1 MEASYQVLLNPKG
14 DPGCIA
20 YARVST
26 TEQDPQLQIDAL
38 TAHGCRRLFVE
49 RVSTRSKN
57 RPGLAAALHRLDPG
71 DTLVVWKLDR
81 LGRSVTE
88 VVGLAEK
95 LHSTD
100 VALHILTGTLEGRY
114 SASGSGKFF
123 FTVMAAFAELERDLI
138 HERTMA
144 GLAAAR
150 SAGRVGGR
158 PTKIDADKLAAAK
171 ARRARGESLPQIAKA
186 LKGSASTVHRHL
198 KHADQSENQRGNGPS
213 KPHPAPSS

>member
-1 MEASYQVLLNPKG
+1 VDGAYEELINPQG

-26 TEQDPQLQIDAL
+26 AEQDPQLQIDAL

-49 RVSTRSKN
+49 RVSSRRKD

-95 LHSTD
+95 LHGAN
-100 VALHILTGTLEGRY
+100 VGLHILTGTLEGRY
-114 SASGSGKFF
+114 SATGSGKFF
-123 FTVMAAFAELERDLI
+123 FTIMAAFAELERDLI

-150 SAGRVGGR
+150 NAGRVGGR
-158 PTKIDADKLAAAK
+158 PAKLDADKLAAAK
-171 ARRARGESLPQIAKA
+171 ARRARGESLPQIARA
-186 LKGSASTVHRHL
+186 LEVSASTVHRRL
-198 KHADQSENQRGNGPS
+198 RQADLTEDPLGS
-213 KPHPAPSS
+213 APSHRG

>member
-1 MEASYQVLLNPKG
+1 MGASYQELVNPNG

-26 TEQDPQLQIDAL
+26 SEQDPQLQIDAL
-38 TAHGCRRLFVE
+38 SAHGCRRLFVE
-49 RVSTRSKN
+49 RVSTRSTA
-57 RPGLAAALHRLDPG
+57 RPGLDAALHRLDPG

-88 VVGLAEK
+88 VVSLAEK
-95 LHSTD
+95 LHNAG

-123 FTVMAAFAELERDLI
+123 FTIMAAFAELERDLI

-150 SAGRVGGR
+150 NAGRVGGR
-158 PTKIDADKLAAAK
+158 PSKIDADTLAAAQ

-186 LKGSASTVHRHL
+186 LNVSASTVHRHL
-198 KHADQSENQRGNGPS
+198 KNA
-213 KPHPAPSS
+213 

>member
-1 MEASYQVLLNPKG
+1 MDDPYEELINPEG
-14 DPGCIA
+14 DPGRIA

-26 TEQDPQLQIDAL
+26 AEQDPRLQIDAL

-49 RVSTRSKN
+49 RVSSRSKD

-95 LHSTD
+95 LHAAN
-100 VALHILTGTLEGRY
+100 VGVHILTGTLAGRY
-114 SASGSGKFF
+114 SATGSGKFF

-144 GLAAAR
+144 GLAVAR
-150 SAGRVGGR
+150 AAGRVGGR
-158 PTKIDADKLAAAK
+158 PSKLDADKLAAAK
-171 ARRARGESLPQIAKA
+171 ARRARGESLPEIARA
-186 LKGSASTVHRHL
+186 LQVSASTVHRHL
-198 KHADQSENQRGNGPS
+198 KQADPVDDSLGSGRE
-213 KPHPAPSS
+213 

>member
-1 MEASYQVLLNPKG
+1 MDDVFEELINPDG

-26 TEQDPQLQIDAL
+26 AEQDPQLQIDAL

-49 RVSTRSKN
+49 RVSTRRKD

-95 LHSTD
+95 LHTAG
-100 VALHILTGTLEGRY
+100 VGLHILTGTLEGRY

-138 HERTMA
+138 LERTMA

-150 SAGRVGGR
+150 NAGRVGGR
-158 PTKIDADKLAAAK
+158 PTKLDADKLAAAK

-186 LKGSASTVHRHL
+186 LQVSASTVHRHL
-198 KHADQSENQRGNGPS
+198 KHAEALGGAAVGTGPS
-213 KPHPAPSS
+213 SA

>member
-1 MEASYQVLLNPKG
+1 MEASYQELVNPTG

-49 RVSTRSKN
+49 RVSTRNKN

-95 LHSTD
+95 LHNAG

-150 SAGRVGGR
+150 NAGRVGGR

-186 LKGSASTVHRHL
+186 LKVSASTVHRHL
-198 KHADQSENQRGNGPS
+198 KHADQSEAQWTKRVAGP
-213 KPHPAPSS
+213 

>member
-1 MEASYQVLLNPKG
+1 MNAPYEELVNLEG
-14 DPGCIA
+14 DPGRIA

-26 TEQDPQLQIDAL
+26 AEQDPQLQIDAL
-38 TAHGCRRLFVE
+38 AADGCRRLFVE
-49 RVSTRSKN
+49 RVSSRRKD

-88 VVGLAEK
+88 VVGLAEQ
-95 LHSTD
+95 LHAAN
-100 VALHILTGTLEGRY
+100 VGLHILTGTLQGRY
-114 SASGSGKFF
+114 GASGSGKFF
-123 FTVMAAFAELERDLI
+123 FTIMAAFAELERDLI

-150 SAGRVGGR
+150 TAGRIGGR
-158 PTKIDADKLAAAK
+158 PRKLDGDKLAAAK

-186 LKGSASTVHRHL
+186 LEVSASTVHRHL
-198 KHADQSENQRGNGPS
+198 KHADLTDDSMESVPS
-213 KPHPAPSS
+213 PRD

>member
-1 MEASYQVLLNPKG
+1 MRNAYDELINPEG
-14 DPGCIA
+14 DPRSIA

-26 TEQDPQLQIDAL
+26 ADQDPQLQIDAL
-38 TAHGCRRLFVE
+38 TAHGCRRLFIE
-49 RVSTRSKN
+49 KVSSREKD

-95 LHSTD
+95 LHAIG
-100 VALHILTGTLEGRY
+100 VGLHILAGTLEGRY
-114 SASGSGKFF
+114 SATGSGKFF

-150 SAGRVGGR
+150 AAGRVGGR
-158 PTKIDADKLAAAK
+158 PRKLDPDKLAAAR

-186 LKGSASTVHRHL
+186 LNVSASTIHRHL
-198 KHADQSENQRGNGPS
+198 KQADSG
-213 KPHPAPSS
+213 